1 MNELAALLIGI
12 GASWYVLD
20 RLHKRATE
28 ERERIMRQQS
38 EHIFDLARALN
49 RKDGTVDGSLTQA
62 DVDRIVERGRA
73 EYGEIEEEA
82 DGLEDGEDFT
92 PTDWDAAWGDYVWTP
107 EHRRNP

>member
-1 MNELAALLIGI
+1 MNELARLLIGAGI
-12 GASWYVLD
+12 SFYVLD

-38 EHIFDLARALN
+38 EHIWDLARALN

-73 EYGEIEEEA
+73 DFEEIEDEA
-82 DGLEDGEDFT
+82 DALGDPVEDG
-92 PTDWDAAWGDYVWTP
+92 WDHEAWGDRPWWK
-107 EHRRNP
+107 ERRA